1 MEGIKSRIYLNTKE
15 SESPKLILNNK
26 GEYLNNPNDI
36 TNRFHIIFCSV
47 APNIQSNIKLNFKSL
62 HHYLNKHKGIIP
74 NISLH

>member
-36 TNRFHIIFCSV
+36 TNR
-47 APNIQSNIKLNFKSL
+47 L